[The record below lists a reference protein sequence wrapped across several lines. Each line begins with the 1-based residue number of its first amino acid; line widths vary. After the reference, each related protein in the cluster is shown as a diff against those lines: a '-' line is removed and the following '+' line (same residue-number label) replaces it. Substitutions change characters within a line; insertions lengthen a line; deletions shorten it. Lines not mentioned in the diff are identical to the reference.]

1 MWSFIAA
8 LAGVAGTLIGSLF
21 NAKST
26 EKTNETNAKINQQ
39 NLDYNAAQTQQAWER
54 DDTYYQRSVADA
66 QAAGLSPLAING
78 AMPNTS
84 PLSAP
89 NPIAM
94 QAPQINT
101 NDLLQSILGSGQL
114 VENTRHN
121 KEEENL
127 RGEEIKNTAS
137 EIKLKADSLQL
148 ENKKVEEEIKYRAN
162 LVSLESKRIAETERA
177 NKANESIKEKEYNLN
192 KLSFESK
199 RYYEEIKHQAG
210 GEDVPYRVYDNY
222 QDYLT
227 AREIYLEA
235 FNKFIDD
242 VGYSKYAQA
251 DSSSLGVNAN
261 VLGTGGGANN
271 TESAYTMKD
280 WTQQNQIAWNK
291 FQKQYPVPVFY
302 NKGN

>member
-1 MWSFIAA
+1 MFFSA
-8 LAGVAGTLIGSLF
+8 LASLAAAAIGAFVSYK
-21 NAKST
+21 AT
-26 EKTNETNAKINQQ
+26 QKTNEANAKINQQ

-78 AMPNTS
+78 AMPSSS

-94 QAPQINT
+94 QAPQLDT
-101 NDLLQSILGSGQL
+101 NNMIQSLLESAQLG
-114 VENTRHN
+114 ETKRHN
-121 KEEENL
+121 VEEENL
-127 RGEEIKNTAS
+127 RGEEIKNSAT

-251 DSSSLGVNAN
+251 DSSTLGVNAN